1 MIRAKTAFSPEPF
14 VCSLEEARAFK
25 GDDVIERFVRRF
37 DVTDE
42 QARAFFDDVKQWLWL
57 AALSRVERKTN
68 VSGVPERLIID
79 TQMLIVDQMWH
90 NFICFTMLYQNFCET
105 HFGRMIHHLPTTDAQ
120 KAAIF
125 ARLQSDPEHQIT
137 RKRLQYSYI
146 YDKLGEEIL
155 KRWYVEYPERYT
167 PEEILRLRKI

>member
-1 MIRAKTAFSPEPF
+1 MLITKTPSNPEPF

-37 DVTDE
+37 DVAED

-57 AALSRVERKTN
+57 AALLRVERRAIVDN
-68 VSGVPERLIID
+68 VPERLIID

-90 NFICFTMLYQNFCET
+90 NFICFTKLYQNYCET

-120 KAAIF
+120 KALILV
-125 ARLQSDPEHQIT
+125 RLECDPEYQIS
-137 RKRLQYSYI
+137 RKKIQYSYI
-146 YDKLGEEIL
+146 YDKLGEETL
-155 KRWYVEYPERYT
+155 KRWYIEYPNLYT
-167 PEEILRLRKI
+167 PEEIHRLRKI